1 MTSVALAI
9 ATLIAFGLAGP
20 AFAQSNPV
28 NLVLITEAEAS
39 LPALPAA
46 SMTMRAGV
54 TRGPKVILVSPAG
67 DANVKS
73 PLHLRLKFESFG
85 GAKIDPASVMVTY
98 LKNPSVDLTKRLAPA
113 MQPDGIDF
121 AAVEI
126 PAGVHPIRVNLKD
139 SEGRAGTASFALKV
153 AQ

>member
-1 MTSVALAI
+1 MTRAPSAI
-9 ATLIAFGLAGP
+9 ATLIALVMAGP
-20 AFAQSNPV
+20 AFAQTSPTG
-28 NLVLITEAEAS
+28 LTLITEAEAS

-46 SMTMRAGV
+46 GMTMRAGV

-85 GAKIDPASVMVTY
+85 GAKIDPASVIVTY

-121 AAVEI
+121 AAVEV
-126 PAGVHPIRVNLKD
+126 PAGVHHIRVNLKD
-139 SEGRAGTASFALKV
+139 SEGRAGAASFALKV
-153 AQ
+153 AH

>member
-1 MTSVALAI
+1 MTLVHSAIAALIALAM
-9 ATLIAFGLAGP
+9 AGP
-20 AFAQSNPV
+20 VFAQTSPAG
-28 NLVLITEAEAS
+28 LTLITEAEAG

-67 DANVKS
+67 DAKS

-85 GAKIDPASVMVTY
+85 GAKIDPASVKVTY

-113 MQPDGIDF
+113 TQPDGIDVT
-121 AAVEI
+121 AAEI
-126 PAGVHPIRVNLKD
+126 PAGVHHIRVNLKD
-139 SEGRAGTASFALKV
+139 SEGRAGAASFALKV